1 MRSVWMARSKKAL
14 VAVAL
19 LLAIIFPLEG
29 LAEELDKILERVGKY
44 AQEENYTKALEEL
57 KWAQNELDKLHTA
70 HIGTFFPEKIQE
82 FTGEKIKPA
91 SILGMV
97 ELKRNYRKGKEQVL
111 LSLVGGSSSAAGNPF
126 GQIARFGA
134 LMGGQNGQETLR
146 INGRTS
152 TLKDE
157 EKGRAELIMFLDS
170 GFMLKLES
178 RDARGD
184 VLKAMAES
192 LDVDNLEKYLKG

>member
-1 MRSVWMARSKKAL
+1 MKSLLTIKAKTRHKA
-14 VAVAL
+14 VAVL
-19 LLAIIFPLEG
+19 LLVMLPIVVQ
-29 LAEELDKILERVGKY
+29 AEDLSKILERVGKF
-44 AQEENYTKALEEL
+44 AQDENYTKALEEL

-70 HIGTFFPEKIQE
+70 HLGTFFPEKIQE
-82 FTGEKIKPA
+82 FAGDKIKPA
-91 SILGMV
+91 SVLGMV
-97 ELKRNYRKGKEQVL
+97 ELKRTYRKGNEQVL
-111 LSLVGGSSSAAGNPF
+111 LSLIGGSSGATGNPF

-146 INGRTS
+146 INGKTS

-157 EKGRAELIMFLDS
+157 GKGRAELTMFLDS

-184 VLKAMAES
+184 ALRAMAET